1 MRSFQE
7 NRQDLGFNLALPLCF
22 CLPNTS
28 EEILLNIKNSN
39 FDFKQLDFT
48 VDRYIIDNVNGY
60 GADKFLVFQNK
71 EVVV

>member
-1 MRSFQE
+1 MFGKTRLVGCNYFDQVTEPS
-7 NRQDLGFNLALPLCF
+7 
-22 CLPNTS
+22 
-28 EEILLNIKNSN
+28 KNSN

-48 VDRYIIDNVNGY
+48 VDRYIIDSVNGY